1 MEIKWAQLL
10 FQLINFSILI
20 FVLNR
25 FLYRPILKIIEAR
38 NKKIEDSIRA
48 AEESLKEKEKLAEL
62 KKQAQ
67 AEAREE
73 AVKIVEAARKQADS
87 AGREILAGAQA
98 EAEAVIG
105 KKMVLME
112 DRLRQEEKRLRQRLG
127 GLVVSATKQLLASS
141 LTAKDQRRLLSQ
153 RIKLLEKAA

>member
-1 MEIKWAQLL
+1 MEIKWTQLL

-20 FVLNR
+20 LVLNR

-87 AGREILAGAQA
+87 AGRGILAEAQA

-105 KKMVLME
+105 KKMALME
-112 DRLRQEEKRLRQRLG
+112 DRLLQEEKRLRQRLG
-127 GLVVSATKQLLASS
+127 GLVVSATKQLLGSS